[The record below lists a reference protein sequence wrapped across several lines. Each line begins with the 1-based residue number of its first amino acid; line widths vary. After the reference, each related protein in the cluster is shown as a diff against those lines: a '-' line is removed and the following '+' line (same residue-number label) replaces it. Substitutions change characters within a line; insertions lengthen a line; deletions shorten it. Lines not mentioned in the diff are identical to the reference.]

1 MSAIT
6 RWYFWEISVPMIDAE
21 VYPGGSEPWC
31 CVALGASGFSAQ
43 TGEEYVCIY
52 IYIMIII

>member
-1 MSAIT
+1 
-6 RWYFWEISVPMIDAE
+6 MIDAE

-52 IYIMIII
+52 IMIIIYNIYIYKSIYIYI